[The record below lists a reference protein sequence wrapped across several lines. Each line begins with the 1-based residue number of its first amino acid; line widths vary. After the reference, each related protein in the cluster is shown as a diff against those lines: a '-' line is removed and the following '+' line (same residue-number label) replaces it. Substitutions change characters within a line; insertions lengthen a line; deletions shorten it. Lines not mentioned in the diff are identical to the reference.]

1 MKNLKPIVPTVA
13 LAAILLSGC
22 AANANGPESQ
32 VVDGKASMFIQVEQG
47 PSWNVYYHRDTKV
60 MYAVSASRRNSGNFT
75 VLVNP
80 DGSPMLWEENAES
93 KGERV
98 SHVEP

>member
-1 MKNLKPIVPTVA
+1 MKNLKPIVPAIA

-22 AANANGPESQ
+22 AANGAESQ
-32 VVDGKASMFIQVEQG
+32 VVDGKASMFIRVEQG
-47 PSWNVYYHRDTKV
+47 PYWNVYYHRDTKV
-60 MYAVSASRRNSGNFT
+60 MYAVSAGCYNSGNFT

-93 KGERV
+93 KGELV
-98 SHVEP
+98 SHVEPS

>member
-1 MKNLKPIVPTVA
+1 MKNLKPIVPTIA

-22 AANANGPESQ
+22 AANGTESQ
-32 VVDGKASMFIQVEQG
+32 VVDGEASMFVRIEQR
-47 PSWNVYYHRDTKV
+47 PAWNVYYHRDTKV
-60 MYAVSASRRNSGNFT
+60 MYVVSRGSYNSGNFT

-93 KGERV
+93 KGELV
-98 SHVEP
+98 SHVEPS

>member
-1 MKNLKPIVPTVA
+1 MKNLKSIVPAIA
-13 LAAILLSGC
+13 LAAVLLTGC
-22 AANANGPESQ
+22 AANGAESQ

-60 MYAVSASRRNSGNFT
+60 MYVVSSASRNRGNFT

-80 DGSPMLWEENAES
+80 DGSPMLWEENVEP
-93 KGERV
+93 KGE
-98 SHVEP
+98 